1 MDAAQNDAVI
11 DRRKAALALV
21 GVAATIAAV
30 PKDANADISFSELVA
45 GVRDGIEETS
55 LPDDLAATAAESL
68 LQRQILEAAFR
79 VFREIGIPSRFI
91 SLLNQ
96 LLSLLGSA
104 GQNSM
109 TLSDTIPGAM
119 EISWPEVAVHS
130 AAERQ
135 AQSIEAARATRARVQ
150 ETSNI
155 SAIAAQAQGE
165 LAIED
170 AAVLDLTNAAG
181 AEGNVTTIL
190 QGIAA
195 LIATN
200 SQRLSYQIMIQNAH
214 SQILGDMALRE
225 QAPRW
230 LGPQV
235 REHER
240 EGIPDTFAPTTI
252 TR

>member
-1 MDAAQNDAVI
+1 VDAAQNDAVI

-21 GVAATIAAV
+21 GVAATIAAA
-30 PKDANADISFSELVA
+30 PKDAKADISFSELVK

-55 LPDDLAATAAESL
+55 LPDDLAATAAETL

-91 SLLNQ
+91 TLLNQ

-109 TLSDTIPGAM
+109 TLSGTIPGAM
-119 EISWPEVAVHS
+119 EISWPEIAVHS
-130 AAERQ
+130 AVARQ

-150 ETSNI
+150 ETASI
-155 SAIAAQAQGE
+155 CATAAQAQGE
-165 LAIED
+165 LAAED
-170 AAVLDLTNAAG
+170 AAVLAATNAAG
-181 AEGNVTTIL
+181 AAGNVTTIL

-200 SQRLSYQIMIQNAH
+200 GQRLSYQIMMQDAQG
-214 SQILGDMALRE
+214 QILCDMALRE

-240 EGIPDTFAPTTI
+240 EGIPDTLAPTTI

>member
-1 MDAAQNDAVI
+1 VAAQENDTAI
-11 DRRKAALALV
+11 DRRKAALALITT
-21 GVAATIAAV
+21 AAAIAAV
-30 PKDANADISFSELVA
+30 PKDAEADISFSELVA
-45 GVRDGIEETS
+45 GVREGIELTS
-55 LPDDLAATAAESL
+55 LPDDLATTAAEVA
-68 LQRQILEAAFR
+68 LQREILEAAFR
-79 VFREIGIPSRFI
+79 VFQEIGIPKRFL

-104 GQNSM
+104 GENSM
-109 TLSDTIPGAM
+109 TLSDAIPGAM
-119 EISWPEVAVHS
+119 EISWPEVAVDS

-135 AQSIEAARATRARVQ
+135 AQSIAAALATRARVQ
-150 ETSNI
+150 ETAII
-155 SAIAAQAQGE
+155 SATAAQGQGE
-165 LAIED
+165 LATED
-170 AAVLDLTNAAG
+170 AAVLEATNAAG

-190 QGIAA
+190 QGIAV

-200 SQRLSYQIMIQNAH
+200 SQRLSQQILIQSAH
-214 SQILGDMALRE
+214 SQILGDLALRE

-240 EGIPDTFAPTTI
+240 EGMPDTFAPTTI

>member
-1 MDAAQNDAVI
+1 VDADQNDAVV

-21 GVAATIAAV
+21 GVAAAVAAA
-30 PKDANADISFSELVA
+30 PRDAKADISFSELVA

-55 LPDDLAATAAESL
+55 LPDDLATTAAEAII
-68 LQRQILEAAFR
+68 QRQILEAAFR

-109 TLSDTIPGAM
+109 TLSGTIPGAM

-135 AQSIEAARATRARVQ
+135 AQFIEAARATRARVQ

-165 LAIED
+165 LAVED
-170 AAVLDLTNAAG
+170 AAVLAATNAAG
-181 AEGNVTTIL
+181 AAGNVTTIL